1 MESVDF
7 LAEYEEF
14 SNIQSHIA
22 VVYKFFDMFK
32 VDDKEGRMYWL
43 KDYTDSNLSKEVLC
57 AFKGYLRSKK
67 SALRRGE
74 LKKGECSKMMLF
86 WYMKILEHNVFDAE
100 VRREIM
106 KFMEV
111 CELVIS

>member
-1 MESVDF
+1 MEPVDF

-14 SNIQSHIA
+14 SSLQTHIA
-22 VVYKFFDMFK
+22 IVYKFFDMFK
-32 VDDKEGRMYWL
+32 VDEKEGCVYWL
-43 KDYTDSNLSKEVLC
+43 KEYSDSNLNKEVLC
-57 AFKGYLRSKK
+57 AFKGYLKSKK

-74 LKKGECSKMMLF
+74 LKKGECSKAMLF
-86 WYMKILEHNVFDAE
+86 WYMKILEYNMFDTE

-111 CELVIS
+111 CELAIS